1 MHFASRCLA
10 LVALSLALLGCQ
22 HNPPATPTPGDPLAE
37 AFLALDQRLAQGQL
51 DQAQIQLQDLQ
62 QRAPGDSRLDTYRR
76 QLAEAYLRQGETL
89 LQRGER
95 KAAARA
101 FSQARLWLPAPAAS
115 QAERPARRPVAVSPA
130 AAKPEPPMPAAP
142 AKARLIDP
150 RKASNAIALP
160 MLDAQ
165 DNKRLRSLLDGV
177 AADVVRFHCAVHI
190 EVRQAKDVPW
200 VSALLSARVKKLQ
213 PGFILALSSKV
224 DPSKPPRLL
233 LSPAL

>member
-1 MHFASRCLA
+1 MHLASRCLA
-10 LVALSLALLGCQ
+10 LAALSLLLLACQ
-22 HNPPATPTPGDPLAE
+22 HNPPAAPAPIDPLAE
-37 AFLALDQRLAQGQL
+37 AFQALDQRLAQGQL
-51 DQAQIQLQDLQ
+51 GDAQIQLQDLQ
-62 QRAPGDSRLDTYRR
+62 QRAPRDSRLDTYRR

-115 QAERPARRPVAVSPA
+115 QAERPARRSAAVSTA
-130 AAKPEPPMPAAP
+130 AAKPAPPAVVAP
-142 AKARLIDP
+142 VRARVIDP

-160 MLDAQ
+160 MLDAR
-165 DNKRLRSLLDGV
+165 DNKSLRSLLDGV

-213 PGFILALSSKV
+213 PGFILALSSKI
-224 DPSKPPRLL
+224 DPARPPRLL

>member
-1 MHFASRCLA
+1 MRFALRCLA
-10 LVALSLALLGCQ
+10 LAALSLSLLACQ
-22 HNPPATPTPGDPLAE
+22 HKPPAPSAPVDPLAE
-37 AFLALDQRLAQGQL
+37 AFQSLDQRLAQGQL
-51 DQAQIQLQDLQ
+51 DDAQTQLRTLQ
-62 QRAPGDSRLDTYRR
+62 QRAPSDSRLDTYRR

-101 FSQARLWLPAPAAS
+101 FSQARLWLPAPTVS
-115 QAERPARRPVAVSPA
+115 QPERPLRRPAVVSTA
-130 AAKPEPPMPAAP
+130 AARPEPPAVAAP
-142 AKARLIDP
+142 ARARVIDP
-150 RKASNAIALP
+150 RKASSAIALP

-165 DNKRLRSLLDGV
+165 DNKRLRSLMDGV

-213 PGFILALSSKV
+213 PGFILALSSKI
-224 DPSKPPRLL
+224 DPNRPPRLL

>member
-1 MHFASRCLA
+1 MRFALRCLA
-10 LVALSLALLGCQ
+10 LAALSLALLACQ
-22 HNPPATPTPGDPLAE
+22 HNPPAAPVPVDPLAE
-37 AFLALDQRLAQGQL
+37 SFQALDQRLAQGQL
-51 DQAQIQLQDLQ
+51 DDAQTQLRDLQ

-76 QLAEAYLRQGETL
+76 QLAEAYLRQGESL

-115 QAERPARRPVAVSPA
+115 QVERPARRPAA
-130 AAKPEPPMPAAP
+130 AAKPEPEPEPEPATVV
-142 AKARLIDP
+142 ARLIDP
-150 RKASNAIALP
+150 HKASNAIAMP
-160 MLDAQ
+160 MLDAS

-224 DPSKPPRLL
+224 DPNKPPRLL